1 MALAYTAPT
10 WTDGSGE
17 GISASNLQAISDN
30 LEGIIQGTDKAVHN
44 ISINGSAITLIYVDG
59 TQETFQAVNLK
70 GISSITKTATV
81 GLVDYY
87 EITFS
92 DGTTF
97 SYTVTNGQSSSGDML
112 AADYDP
118 TDAVK
123 NAGGIPA
130 YVAGQLPKYIELAA
144 ASSTTYTFSDADI
157 TANSRIDV
165 YTDTFGD
172 NPSNVVASAGSCT
185 VTFSAAQTR
194 TVGIEFK

>member
-17 GISASNLQAISDN
+17 GISAVNLQAISDN

-44 ISINGSAITLIYVDG
+44 ISINGSAITLTFVDG
-59 TQETFQAVNLK
+59 TEETFQAVNLK

-118 TDAVK
+118 TEAVK
-123 NAGGIPA
+123 TAGGIPD
-130 YVAGQLPKYIELAA
+130 YVTGRLPKYIELSPS
-144 ASSTTYTFSDADI
+144 SSTTYTFSDADI
-157 TANSRIDV
+157 TEDSRVDV

-172 NPSNVVASAGSCT
+172 NPSDVVASAGSCT

-194 TVGIEFK
+194 TVGIEFQ

>member
-17 GISASNLQAISDN
+17 GISAVNLQAISDN
-30 LEGIIQGTDKAVHN
+30 LEGIIQGTDKAIHD
-44 ISINGSAITLIYVDG
+44 IAINGSAITVTYVDG
-59 TQETFQAVNLK
+59 TQDTFTAVNLK
-70 GISSITKTATV
+70 GISSITKTGTV

-87 EITFS
+87 EIVFS

-97 SYTVTNGQSSSGDML
+97 TYTVTNGTSASGDML
-112 AADYDP
+112 KSAYDP
-118 TDAVK
+118 TNTVET
-123 NAGGIPA
+123 AGGIPS
-130 YVAGQLPKYIELAA
+130 YVTDQLPKYIELAP
-144 ASSTTYTFSDADI
+144 ASSTTYTFTDAEI
-157 TANSRIDV
+157 TTDSRIDV

-194 TVGIEFK
+194 TVGIEVK